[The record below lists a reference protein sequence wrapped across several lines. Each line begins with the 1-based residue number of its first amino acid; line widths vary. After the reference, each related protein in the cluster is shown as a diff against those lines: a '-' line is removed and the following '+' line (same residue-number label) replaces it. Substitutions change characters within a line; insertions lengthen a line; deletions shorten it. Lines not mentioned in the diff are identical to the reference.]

1 MTMQELEQVE
11 KNMQKQ
17 WHDLVTAE
25 QEGATLET
33 LEQMYDTYILLAE
46 EYNRCSEEYRRDQQR
61 AQGGRG
67 PLVAGG
73 KRPPFSARD
82 RQQKRDTI
90 KLAS

>member
-11 KNMQKQ
+11 KTMQRQ

-25 QEGATLET
+25 QEGAALET
-33 LEQMYDTYILLAE
+33 LEQMYDRYILLAE
-46 EYNRCSEEYRRDQQR
+46 EYNRCSEEYRR

-67 PLVAGG
+67 HLIAGG
-73 KRPPFSARD
+73 KKQPFLERE
-82 RQQKRDTI
+82 RQQKRDDI

>member
-17 WHDLVTAE
+17 WHDLVKAE
-25 QEGATLET
+25 QAGAALET

-46 EYNRCSEEYRRDQQR
+46 EYNRCSEEYRPEQQR
-61 AQGGRG
+61 ARGGRG
-67 PLVAGG
+67 PLITGG
-73 KRPPFSARD
+73 KRQSFLGRD
-82 RQQKRDTI
+82 RQQKHNDI

>member
-11 KNMQKQ
+11 KNMQRQ

-25 QEGATLET
+25 QEGAALET
-33 LEQMYDTYILLAE
+33 LERMYDTYILLAE
-46 EYNRCSEEYRRDQQR
+46 EYNRCSEESRREEQR

-67 PLVAGG
+67 SLVRGG
-73 KRPPFSARD
+73 KQQPVLGRD
-82 RQQKRDTI
+82 RQQKRDEI

>member
-11 KNMQKQ
+11 KNMQRQ
-17 WHDLVTAE
+17 WHDLVKAE
-25 QEGATLET
+25 HEGAALET

-46 EYNRCSEEYRRDQQR
+46 EYNRCSEEYRREQQR
-61 AQGGRG
+61 AHGGRG

-73 KRPPFSARD
+73 KKQSFSGRD
-82 RQQKRDTI
+82 RQQKRDGI

>member
-11 KNMQKQ
+11 KNMQRQ

-25 QEGATLET
+25 QEGAALET

-46 EYNRCSEEYRRDQQR
+46 EYNRCSEEYRR
-61 AQGGRG
+61 APGGRG

-73 KRPPFSARD
+73 KKQSFLGRD
-82 RQQKRDTI
+82 RQQKRDDI

>member
-11 KNMQKQ
+11 KNMQRQ

-25 QEGATLET
+25 QEGAALET

-46 EYNRCSEEYRRDQQR
+46 EYNRCSEEYRREQQR
-61 AQGGRG
+61 APVGLG

-73 KRPPFSARD
+73 KKQPFLGRD
-82 RQQKRDTI
+82 RQQKRDDI

>member
-11 KNMQKQ
+11 KNMQRQ

-25 QEGATLET
+25 QEGAALET

-46 EYNRCSEEYRRDQQR
+46 EYNRCSEEYRREQQR
-61 AQGGRG
+61 APGGRS

-73 KRPPFSARD
+73 KKQSFSGRD
-82 RQQKRDTI
+82 RQPKRNDI
-90 KLAS
+90 RLAS